1 MGKVYTCFQN
11 ETAQKLYPLGWHIPM
26 WHRRVAP
33 LDVMLDAWYN
43 DIQLKEECFMGM
55 LRVSQISL
63 VKKRH
68 SLAWTVPHSLV
79 MLLKC
84 PTDIRWD
91 RPWLRILAGTQM
103 YHFIP
108 SSWHETEIKEFSLC
122 LKLIMT
128 KWFTCRLT
136 FLVASTGSVFLQHLR
151 AIFIAWYWTRVY
163 SGLTRENER
172 LYVSL

>member
-1 MGKVYTCFQN
+1 MRDTK
-11 ETAQKLYPLGWHIPM
+11 
-26 WHRRVAP
+26 
-33 LDVMLDAWYN
+33 N

-68 SLAWTVPHSLV
+68 SLAWTAPHSLV

-151 AIFIAWYWTRVY
+151 AIFIAWYWRREFTVVWPGRMKDCMFLY
-163 SGLTRENER
+163 SCSKLNFWRRIGLITCSFFLWGKEIW
-172 LYVSL
+172 LSV